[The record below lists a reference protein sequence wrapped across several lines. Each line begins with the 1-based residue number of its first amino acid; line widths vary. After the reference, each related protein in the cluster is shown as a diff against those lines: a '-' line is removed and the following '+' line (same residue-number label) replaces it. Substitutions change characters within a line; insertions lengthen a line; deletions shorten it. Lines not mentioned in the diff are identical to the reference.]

1 MNKTTTT
8 IFFLFSFLFSSIIV
22 FPQCL
27 TSLPPPDCNG
37 TEPLIADGETI
48 AGGTTKWYYGA
59 TATINS
65 LILDGGTMVV
75 CGNLTVDKFYMTTG
89 KIFVRQGGRFVI
101 GSGIGAGLQFKGDC
115 AVYNYGTFELQ
126 RNLTMENPASAT
138 TPNIVVNALNSSV
151 FKMPN
156 QYFVITNAF
165 SKFVNNGRAEFWGI
179 ITDNQST
186 AGCVCLGDGSTTKMA
201 VLINKVNNTY
211 TAPSG
216 NACVNV
222 YQYSEFYGQLTSNPT
237 VLVCAGSGHTS
248 NSGCIPFGCHPN
260 FWGAAQVFTNC
271 MGCAAIAVLP
281 ARFVSFNVASEID
294 GSNKL
299 QWETGS
305 NHPGVFEIMRS
316 ADEKN
321 FYTVDSLSSPET
333 GSPVFNYVDKNPLPG
348 KNYYMIRFTNRQT
361 GTILNSK
368 IVKIVSE
375 IMVGFNIYPVPF
387 DNKFFINY
395 QEGTHPVQ
403 VLLTDVT
410 GRVIQTHHAVHTQD
424 QTVEV
429 DVLDKLQT
437 GLYIIHLQTDK
448 TVVAKTVF
456 KR

>member
-1 MNKTTTT
+1 R
-8 IFFLFSFLFSSIIV
+8 L
-22 FPQCL
+22 
-27 TSLPPPDCNG
+27 
-37 TEPLIADGETI
+37 
-48 AGGTTKWYYGA
+48 
-59 TATINS
+59 
-65 LILDGGTMVV
+65 
-75 CGNLTVDKFYMTTG
+75 
-89 KIFVRQGGRFVI
+89 VI

-115 AVYNYGTFELQ
+115 AIYNYGTFELQ
-126 RNLTMENPASAT
+126 RNLTLENNASAA
-138 TPNIVVNALNSSV
+138 TPNIVFNVLNNSV
-151 FKMPN
+151 FKMSN
-156 QYFVITNAF
+156 QYFVISNAF
-165 SKFVNNGRAEFWGI
+165 SKFINNGRAEFWGI

-186 AGCVCLGDGSTTKMA
+186 PGCVCLGDGSATKMA
-201 VLINKVNNTY
+201 ILINKVNNTY

-216 NACVNV
+216 NACVHV
-222 YQYSEFYGQLTSNPT
+222 YQFSEFYGQLTTSPT

-248 NSGCIPFGCHPN
+248 NSSCIPFGCHPN
-260 FWGAAQVFTNC
+260 YWGAAQVFTNC
-271 MGCAAIAVLP
+271 LGCAAIAVLP
-281 ARFVSFNVASEID
+281 ARFVSFSASSDID

-299 QWETGS
+299 QWEMGS
-305 NHPGVFEIMRS
+305 DQPGVFEIMRS

-321 FYTVDSLSSPET
+321 FFSVDSLSSPGS
-333 GSPVFNYVDKNPLPG
+333 GSPIFNYVDKNPLPG
-348 KNYYMIRFTNRQT
+348 KNYYMIRFTNSQT

-368 IVKIVSE
+368 IVKVVSE

-395 QEGTHPVQ
+395 QEGTRPLQ

-410 GRVIQTHHAVHTQD
+410 GRTIQTHYAVRTQD